1 MKKSMFGREE
11 QRFGIRKY
19 SVGVASVLIASVLF
33 MGGQTVAADDVVS
46 ADAIS
51 TETVADVQKE
61 SENSSAISESN
72 VQADVT
78 TADES
83 TEAVTSDET
92 DEQAV
97 NPAINQDTDGNKSEE
112 AADVTKEEQAEASQ
126 TVESNEETTSSESNE
141 NEVVTVNVSQASK
154 NVQTNQAHVFE
165 ESKIPVTANNLPN
178 QGYYT
183 YTKQTEVKNTP
194 KASAPV
200 AFYAN
205 AGDRIFYDQVL
216 SEDGYQ
222 WISYKSYSGQRR
234 YAAIQKLT
242 PTAVQKLSG
251 KINIQNVS
259 SQGFEVLVTDVS
271 DPNGVVTVKLPVWT
285 DKNDQDDII
294 WYDGVKQSNGDYK
307 VSVKTAEHKG
317 ETGNYNVHLYYL
329 EQNGKLQGIGAE
341 KVTVPEKTTGA
352 QNIPEQGSYTFNEVV
367 EVKNEPKMS
376 APTEFTFE
384 KGFKLGYYDK
394 VLEADNHQ
402 WISYVSYGGVRRYI
416 PIATLKTQAP
426 TGKVDIQNHTNGDF
440 DVIVSDVSDS
450 NGIKAVKVP
459 VWTVKN
465 DQDDIIWYDAVKQ
478 SDGTY
483 KVNVKLSE
491 HKNERGDYNVHLYY
505 QESDGTMRGMLA
517 TKTTVE
523 APKTSVTGKVDIK
536 NHANGDFDVI
546 VSDVSD
552 SNGIK
557 AVKVPVWTVKND
569 QDDIIWYDAVQ
580 QSDGTYKVN
589 VKLSDHKNE
598 CGDYNVHLYYQES
611 DGTMR
616 GMLATKTTV
625 EAPKTSVTGK
635 VDIKNHANGD
645 FDVIVSNV
653 SDSNGIKAVKVPVWT
668 VKNDQDDIIWY
679 DGVKQS
685 DGTYKVNVKL
695 SEHKNERGDYNI
707 HLYYQ
712 ESNGAMRGVLG
723 TKTTVAEAKTS
734 VTGKVDI
741 KNHTNGDFDV
751 IVSNVSDSNGIKAV
765 KVPVWTV
772 KNDQDDII
780 WYDAVKQSDGTYKV
794 NVKLSEHKNERGDYN
809 VHLYYQESDGKMRG
823 VLGTKTTV
831 AEAKLSGQLAITN
844 QSTQGF
850 DVIISEVSNPNG
862 VKTVKVPVWS
872 TQGGQDDI
880 IWYNATKQN
889 DGTYKVAVNVKDHKN
904 NSGEYN
910 VHLYYEQNDGSL
922 KGVSATRT
930 TVEAPKSQPAPD
942 MPQSGTY
949 VFTSPKEVK
958 SQPKVS
964 APTEFTLD
972 KGYQIHYDQAFSADG
987 HQWISYVSYG
997 GLRRYVLIN

>member
-1 MKKSMFGREE
+1 MKKSIFGCEE

-19 SVGVASVLIASVLF
+19 SVGVASVLIASVLV

-51 TETVADVQKE
+51 TELVIDVQEE
-61 SENSSAISESN
+61 SENLSAISESN

-78 TADES
+78 TEDEN

-97 NPAINQDTDGNKSEE
+97 SQVANENQPEE
-112 AADVTKEEQAEASQ
+112 TADVTKEEQVEESNATETSEARE
-126 TVESNEETTSSESNE
+126 VESNQ
-141 NEVVTVNVSQASK
+141 NEVVTINVAQVSK
-154 NVQTNQAHVFE
+154 NVQTNQARVFE
-165 ESKIPVTANNLPN
+165 ESKIPVTANSLPN

-242 PTAVQKLSG
+242 PTVVQKLSG
-251 KINIQNVS
+251 SINIQNVS
-259 SQGFEVLVTDVS
+259 SQGFEVLVTNVS
-271 DPNGVVTVKLPVWT
+271 DPEGVKAVKVPVWT

-294 WYDGVKQSNGDYK
+294 WYDGVKQTNGDYK
-307 VSVKTAEHKG
+307 VIVKTAEHKG

-329 EQNGKLQGIGAE
+329 EQSGKMQGIEGK

-426 TGKVDIQNHTNGDF
+426 IGKVDIQ
-440 DVIVSDVSDS
+440 
-450 NGIKAVKVP
+450 
-459 VWTVKN
+459 
-465 DQDDIIWYDAVKQ
+465 
-478 SDGTY
+478 
-483 KVNVKLSE
+483 
-491 HKNERGDYNVHLYY
+491 
-505 QESDGTMRGMLA
+505 
-517 TKTTVE
+517 
-523 APKTSVTGKVDIK
+523 

-546 VSDVSD
+546 VSD
-552 SNGIK
+552 
-557 AVKVPVWTVKND
+557 
-569 QDDIIWYDAVQ
+569 
-580 QSDGTYKVN
+580 
-589 VKLSDHKNE
+589 
-598 CGDYNVHLYYQES
+598 
-611 DGTMR
+611 
-616 GMLATKTTV
+616 
-625 EAPKTSVTGK
+625 
-635 VDIKNHANGD
+635 
-645 FDVIVSNV
+645 
-653 SDSNGIKAVKVPVWT
+653 
-668 VKNDQDDIIWY
+668 
-679 DGVKQS
+679 
-685 DGTYKVNVKL
+685 
-695 SEHKNERGDYNI
+695 
-707 HLYYQ
+707 
-712 ESNGAMRGVLG
+712 
-723 TKTTVAEAKTS
+723 
-734 VTGKVDI
+734 
-741 KNHTNGDFDV
+741 
-751 IVSNVSDSNGIKAV
+751 VSDSNGIKAV

-831 AEAKLSGQLAITN
+831 AEAKTSVTGKVDIQSHANGDFDVIVSDVSDSNGIKAVKVPVWTVKNDQDDIIWYDAVKQSDGIYKVNVKLSEHKNERGDYNVHLYYQETDGKMRGVLGTKTTVAEAKLSGQLAITN
-844 QSTQGF
+844 QSPQGF

-930 TVEAPKSQPAPD
+930 TVEAPKAQPAPA

-972 KGYQIHYDQAFSADG
+972 KGYQIRYDQAFSADG

>member
-1 MKKSMFGREE
+1 MKKSIFGCEE

-19 SVGVASVLIASVLF
+19 SVGVASVLIASVLV

-51 TETVADVQKE
+51 TELVTDVQEE

-78 TADES
+78 TEDEN

-97 NPAINQDTDGNKSEE
+97 SQVANENQPEE
-112 AADVTKEEQAEASQ
+112 TADVAKEEQVE
-126 TVESNEETTSSESNE
+126 ESNATETSEAREVESNE
-141 NEVVTVNVSQASK
+141 NEVVTINVAQASK
-154 NVQTNQAHVFE
+154 NVQTNQARVFE
-165 ESKIPVTANNLPN
+165 ESKIPVTANSLPN

-205 AGDRIFYDQVL
+205 VGDRIFYDQVL

-242 PTAVQKLSG
+242 PTVVQKLSG
-251 KINIQNVS
+251 SINIQNVS
-259 SQGFEVLVTDVS
+259 SQGFEVLVTNVS
-271 DPNGVVTVKLPVWT
+271 DPEGVKAVKVPVWT

-294 WYDGVKQSNGDYK
+294 WYDGVKQTNGDYK
-307 VSVKTAEHKG
+307 VIVKTAEHKG

-329 EQNGKLQGIGAE
+329 EQSGKMQGIEGK

-426 TGKVDIQNHTNGDF
+426 TGKVDIQNHANGDF

-505 QESDGTMRGMLA
+505 QEPDGKMRGVLG

-569 QDDIIWYDAVQ
+569 QDDIIWYDAV
-580 QSDGTYKVN
+580 
-589 VKLSDHKNE
+589 
-598 CGDYNVHLYYQES
+598 
-611 DGTMR
+611 
-616 GMLATKTTV
+616 
-625 EAPKTSVTGK
+625 
-635 VDIKNHANGD
+635 
-645 FDVIVSNV
+645 
-653 SDSNGIKAVKVPVWT
+653 
-668 VKNDQDDIIWY
+668 
-679 DGVKQS
+679 KQS
-685 DGTYKVNVKL
+685 DGTYKV
-695 SEHKNERGDYNI
+695 S
-707 HLYYQ
+707 
-712 ESNGAMRGVLG
+712 
-723 TKTTVAEAKTS
+723 
-734 VTGKVDI
+734 
-741 KNHTNGDFDV
+741 
-751 IVSNVSDSNGIKAV
+751 
-765 KVPVWTV
+765 
-772 KNDQDDII
+772 
-780 WYDAVKQSDGTYKV
+780 
-794 NVKLSEHKNERGDYN
+794 VKLSEHKNERGDYN
-809 VHLYYQESDGKMRG
+809 VHLYYQETDGKMRG

-844 QSTQGF
+844 QSPQGF

-930 TVEAPKSQPAPD
+930 TVEAPKAQPAPA

-972 KGYQIHYDQAFSADG
+972 KGYQIRYDQAFSADG

>member
-1 MKKSMFGREE
+1 MKKSMFGCEE

-19 SVGVASVLIASVLF
+19 SVGVASVLIASVLV

-51 TETVADVQKE
+51 TELVTDVQEE

-78 TADES
+78 TEDEN

-97 NPAINQDTDGNKSEE
+97 SQVANENQPEETD
-112 AADVTKEEQAEASQ
+112 DVAKEEQVEESNATETSEARE
-126 TVESNEETTSSESNE
+126 VESIE
-141 NEVVTVNVSQASK
+141 NEVVTINVAQASK
-154 NVQTNQAHVFE
+154 NVQTNQARVFE

-465 DQDDIIWYDAVKQ
+465 DQDDIVWYDAVKQSDGTYKVNVKLSEHKNERGDYNVHLYYQESNGAMRGVLGTKTTVAEAKTSVTGKVDIQNHTNGDFDVIVSDVSDSNGIKAVKVPVWTVKNDQDDIIWYDAVKQ

-505 QESDGTMRGMLA
+505 QESNGAMRGVLG

-569 QDDIIWYDAVQ
+569 QDDIIWYDAV
-580 QSDGTYKVN
+580 
-589 VKLSDHKNE
+589 
-598 CGDYNVHLYYQES
+598 
-611 DGTMR
+611 
-616 GMLATKTTV
+616 
-625 EAPKTSVTGK
+625 
-635 VDIKNHANGD
+635 
-645 FDVIVSNV
+645 
-653 SDSNGIKAVKVPVWT
+653 
-668 VKNDQDDIIWY
+668 
-679 DGVKQS
+679 
-685 DGTYKVNVKL
+685 
-695 SEHKNERGDYNI
+695 
-707 HLYYQ
+707 
-712 ESNGAMRGVLG
+712 
-723 TKTTVAEAKTS
+723 
-734 VTGKVDI
+734 
-741 KNHTNGDFDV
+741 
-751 IVSNVSDSNGIKAV
+751 
-765 KVPVWTV
+765 
-772 KNDQDDII
+772 
-780 WYDAVKQSDGTYKV
+780 KQSDGTYKV

-809 VHLYYQESDGKMRG
+809 VHLYYQETDGKMRG

-844 QSTQGF
+844 QSPQGF

>member
-19 SVGVASVLIASVLF
+19 SVGVASVLIASVLV

-51 TETVADVQKE
+51 TELVIDVQEE
-61 SENSSAISESN
+61 SENLSAISESN

-78 TADES
+78 TEDEN

-97 NPAINQDTDGNKSEE
+97 SQVANENQPEE
-112 AADVTKEEQAEASQ
+112 TADVTKEEQVE
-126 TVESNEETTSSESNE
+126 ESNATETTEAREVESNE
-141 NEVVTVNVSQASK
+141 NEVVTINVAQASK
-154 NVQTNQAHVFE
+154 NVQTNQARVFE
-165 ESKIPVTANNLPN
+165 ESKIPVTANSLPN

-242 PTAVQKLSG
+242 PTVVQKLSG
-251 KINIQNVS
+251 SINIQNVS
-259 SQGFEVLVTDVS
+259 SQGFEVLVTNVS
-271 DPNGVVTVKLPVWT
+271 DPKGVKAVKVPVWT

-294 WYDGVKQSNGDYK
+294 WYDGVKQTNGDYK
-307 VSVKTAEHKG
+307 VIVKTAEHKG

-329 EQNGKLQGIGAE
+329 EQSGKMQGIEGK

-505 QESDGTMRGMLA
+505 QES
-517 TKTTVE
+517 
-523 APKTSVTGKVDIK
+523 
-536 NHANGDFDVI
+536 
-546 VSDVSD
+546 
-552 SNGIK
+552 
-557 AVKVPVWTVKND
+557 
-569 QDDIIWYDAVQ
+569 
-580 QSDGTYKVN
+580 
-589 VKLSDHKNE
+589 
-598 CGDYNVHLYYQES
+598 
-611 DGTMR
+611 
-616 GMLATKTTV
+616 
-625 EAPKTSVTGK
+625 
-635 VDIKNHANGD
+635 
-645 FDVIVSNV
+645 
-653 SDSNGIKAVKVPVWT
+653 
-668 VKNDQDDIIWY
+668 
-679 DGVKQS
+679 
-685 DGTYKVNVKL
+685 
-695 SEHKNERGDYNI
+695 
-707 HLYYQ
+707 
-712 ESNGAMRGVLG
+712 NGA
-723 TKTTVAEAKTS
+723 
-734 VTGKVDI
+734 
-741 KNHTNGDFDV
+741 
-751 IVSNVSDSNGIKAV
+751 
-765 KVPVWTV
+765 
-772 KNDQDDII
+772 
-780 WYDAVKQSDGTYKV
+780 
-794 NVKLSEHKNERGDYN
+794 
-809 VHLYYQESDGKMRG
+809 MRG

>member
-465 DQDDIIWYDAVKQ
+465 DQDDIIWYDAVQQ

-483 KVNVKLSE
+483 KVNVKLSD

-505 QESDGTMRGMLA
+505 QESDGTMRG
-517 TKTTVE
+517 
-523 APKTSVTGKVDIK
+523 
-536 NHANGDFDVI
+536 
-546 VSDVSD
+546 
-552 SNGIK
+552 
-557 AVKVPVWTVKND
+557 
-569 QDDIIWYDAVQ
+569 
-580 QSDGTYKVN
+580 
-589 VKLSDHKNE
+589 
-598 CGDYNVHLYYQES
+598 
-611 DGTMR
+611 
-616 GMLATKTTV
+616 
-625 EAPKTSVTGK
+625 
-635 VDIKNHANGD
+635 
-645 FDVIVSNV
+645 
-653 SDSNGIKAVKVPVWT
+653 
-668 VKNDQDDIIWY
+668 
-679 DGVKQS
+679 
-685 DGTYKVNVKL
+685 
-695 SEHKNERGDYNI
+695 
-707 HLYYQ
+707 
-712 ESNGAMRGVLG
+712 VLG
-723 TKTTVAEAKTS
+723 TKTTVT
-734 VTGKVDI
+734 
-741 KNHTNGDFDV
+741 
-751 IVSNVSDSNGIKAV
+751 
-765 KVPVWTV
+765 
-772 KNDQDDII
+772 
-780 WYDAVKQSDGTYKV
+780 
-794 NVKLSEHKNERGDYN
+794 
-809 VHLYYQESDGKMRG
+809 
-823 VLGTKTTV
+823 
-831 AEAKLSGQLAITN
+831 EAKLSGQIAITN

-850 DVIISEVSNPNG
+850 DVIISEVSNPGG
-862 VKTVKVPVWS
+862 VKSVKVPIWS

-880 IWYNATKQN
+880 IWYNATKQT
-889 DGTYKVAVNVKDHKN
+889 DGTYKVTVNVNNHKN
-904 NSGEYN
+904 NFGEYN
-910 VHLYYEQNDGSL
+910 VHLYYEQTDGSL
-922 KGVSATRT
+922 KGVSATCT
-930 TVEAPKSQPAPD
+930 TVEAPKAQSAPD

-972 KGYQIHYDQAFSADG
+972 KGYQIRYDQAFSADG

>member
-1 MKKSMFGREE
+1 MFTS
-11 QRFGIRKY
+11 ITLNK
-19 SVGVASVLIASVLF
+19 VGK
-33 MGGQTVAADDVVS
+33 M
-46 ADAIS
+46 
-51 TETVADVQKE
+51 
-61 SENSSAISESN
+61 
-72 VQADVT
+72 
-78 TADES
+78 
-83 TEAVTSDET
+83 
-92 DEQAV
+92 
-97 NPAINQDTDGNKSEE
+97 
-112 AADVTKEEQAEASQ
+112 
-126 TVESNEETTSSESNE
+126 
-141 NEVVTVNVSQASK
+141 
-154 NVQTNQAHVFE
+154 
-165 ESKIPVTANNLPN
+165 
-178 QGYYT
+178 
-183 YTKQTEVKNTP
+183 
-194 KASAPV
+194 
-200 AFYAN
+200 
-205 AGDRIFYDQVL
+205 
-216 SEDGYQ
+216 
-222 WISYKSYSGQRR
+222 
-234 YAAIQKLT
+234 
-242 PTAVQKLSG
+242 
-251 KINIQNVS
+251 
-259 SQGFEVLVTDVS
+259 
-271 DPNGVVTVKLPVWT
+271 
-285 DKNDQDDII
+285 
-294 WYDGVKQSNGDYK
+294 
-307 VSVKTAEHKG
+307 
-317 ETGNYNVHLYYL
+317 
-329 EQNGKLQGIGAE
+329 QGIEGK

-367 EVKNEPKMS
+367 KVKNEPKMS

-426 TGKVDIQNHTNGDF
+426 TGKVDIQSHANGDF

-465 DQDDIIWYDAVKQ
+465 DQDDIVWYDAVKQ

-505 QESDGTMRGMLA
+505 QESDGKMRGVLGI
-517 TKTTVE
+517 KTTVAE
-523 APKTSVTGKVDIK
+523 AKASVTGKVDIQS
-536 NHANGDFDVI
+536 HANGDFDVI
-546 VSDVSD
+546 VSD
-552 SNGIK
+552 
-557 AVKVPVWTVKND
+557 
-569 QDDIIWYDAVQ
+569 
-580 QSDGTYKVN
+580 
-589 VKLSDHKNE
+589 
-598 CGDYNVHLYYQES
+598 
-611 DGTMR
+611 
-616 GMLATKTTV
+616 
-625 EAPKTSVTGK
+625 
-635 VDIKNHANGD
+635 
-645 FDVIVSNV
+645 
-653 SDSNGIKAVKVPVWT
+653 
-668 VKNDQDDIIWY
+668 
-679 DGVKQS
+679 
-685 DGTYKVNVKL
+685 
-695 SEHKNERGDYNI
+695 
-707 HLYYQ
+707 
-712 ESNGAMRGVLG
+712 
-723 TKTTVAEAKTS
+723 
-734 VTGKVDI
+734 
-741 KNHTNGDFDV
+741 
-751 IVSNVSDSNGIKAV
+751 VSDSNGIKAV

-831 AEAKLSGQLAITN
+831 VEAKLSCQLAITN

-862 VKTVKVPVWS
+862 VKTVKVPIWS

-922 KGVSATRT
+922 KSVSATRT
-930 TVEAPKSQPAPD
+930 TVEAPKAQPAPD
-942 MPQSGTY
+942 MLQSGTY

>member
-19 SVGVASVLIASVLF
+19 SVGVASVLIASVLV
-33 MGGQTVAADDVVS
+33 MGGKTVAADDVVS

-51 TETVADVQKE
+51 TELVTDVQEE
-61 SENSSAISESN
+61 SENLSAISESN

-78 TADES
+78 TEDEN

-97 NPAINQDTDGNKSEE
+97 SQVANENQPEE
-112 AADVTKEEQAEASQ
+112 TADVAKEEQVE
-126 TVESNEETTSSESNE
+126 ESNATETSEAREVESNE
-141 NEVVTVNVSQASK
+141 NEVVTINVAQASK
-154 NVQTNQAHVFE
+154 NVQTNQARVFE
-165 ESKIPVTANNLPN
+165 ESKIPVTANSLPN

-205 AGDRIFYDQVL
+205 VGDRIFYDQVL

-242 PTAVQKLSG
+242 PTVVQKLSG
-251 KINIQNVS
+251 SINIQNVS
-259 SQGFEVLVTDVS
+259 SQGFEVLVTNVS
-271 DPNGVVTVKLPVWT
+271 DPEGVKAVKVPVWT

-294 WYDGVKQSNGDYK
+294 WYDGVKQTNGDYK
-307 VSVKTAEHKG
+307 VIVKTAEHKG

-329 EQNGKLQGIGAE
+329 EQSGKMQGIEGK

-416 PIATLKTQAP
+416 PIAMLKTQAP
-426 TGKVDIQNHTNGDF
+426 TGKVDIQNHANGDF

-505 QESDGTMRGMLA
+505 QESDGKMRGVLA
-517 TKTTVE
+517 TKTTVAE
-523 APKTSVTGKVDIK
+523 AKTSVTGKVDIQS
-536 NHANGDFDVI
+536 HANGDFDVI

-569 QDDIIWYDAVQ
+569 QDDIIWYDAV
-580 QSDGTYKVN
+580 
-589 VKLSDHKNE
+589 
-598 CGDYNVHLYYQES
+598 
-611 DGTMR
+611 
-616 GMLATKTTV
+616 
-625 EAPKTSVTGK
+625 
-635 VDIKNHANGD
+635 
-645 FDVIVSNV
+645 
-653 SDSNGIKAVKVPVWT
+653 
-668 VKNDQDDIIWY
+668 
-679 DGVKQS
+679 KQS
-685 DGTYKVNVKL
+685 DGTYKV
-695 SEHKNERGDYNI
+695 S
-707 HLYYQ
+707 
-712 ESNGAMRGVLG
+712 
-723 TKTTVAEAKTS
+723 
-734 VTGKVDI
+734 
-741 KNHTNGDFDV
+741 
-751 IVSNVSDSNGIKAV
+751 
-765 KVPVWTV
+765 
-772 KNDQDDII
+772 
-780 WYDAVKQSDGTYKV
+780 
-794 NVKLSEHKNERGDYN
+794 VKLSEHKNERGDYN
-809 VHLYYQESDGKMRG
+809 VHLYYQESNGAMRG
-823 VLGTKTTV
+823 VLATKTTV

>member
-1 MKKSMFGREE
+1 MKKSIFGCEE

-19 SVGVASVLIASVLF
+19 SVGVASVLIASVLV

-51 TETVADVQKE
+51 TELVTDVQEE

-78 TADES
+78 TEDEN

-97 NPAINQDTDGNKSEE
+97 SQVANENQPEE
-112 AADVTKEEQAEASQ
+112 TADVAKEEQVE
-126 TVESNEETTSSESNE
+126 ESNATETSEAREVESNE
-141 NEVVTVNVSQASK
+141 NEVVTINVAQASK
-154 NVQTNQAHVFE
+154 NVQTNQARVFE
-165 ESKIPVTANNLPN
+165 ESKIPVTANSLPN

-205 AGDRIFYDQVL
+205 VGDRIFYDQVL

-242 PTAVQKLSG
+242 PTVVQKLSG
-251 KINIQNVS
+251 SINIQNVS
-259 SQGFEVLVTDVS
+259 SQGFEVLVTNVS
-271 DPNGVVTVKLPVWT
+271 DPKGVKAVKVPVWT

-294 WYDGVKQSNGDYK
+294 WYDGVKQTNGDYK
-307 VSVKTAEHKG
+307 VIVKTAEHKG

-329 EQNGKLQGIGAE
+329 EQSGKMQGIEGK

-505 QESDGTMRGMLA
+505 QEPDGKMRGVLG
-517 TKTTVE
+517 TKTTVAE
-523 APKTSVTGKVDIK
+523 AKTSVTGKVDIQS
-536 NHANGDFDVI
+536 HANGDFDVI

-569 QDDIIWYDAVQ
+569 QDDIIWYDAV
-580 QSDGTYKVN
+580 
-589 VKLSDHKNE
+589 
-598 CGDYNVHLYYQES
+598 
-611 DGTMR
+611 
-616 GMLATKTTV
+616 
-625 EAPKTSVTGK
+625 
-635 VDIKNHANGD
+635 
-645 FDVIVSNV
+645 
-653 SDSNGIKAVKVPVWT
+653 
-668 VKNDQDDIIWY
+668 
-679 DGVKQS
+679 KQS
-685 DGTYKVNVKL
+685 DG
-695 SEHKNERGDYNI
+695 I
-707 HLYYQ
+707 
-712 ESNGAMRGVLG
+712 
-723 TKTTVAEAKTS
+723 
-734 VTGKVDI
+734 
-741 KNHTNGDFDV
+741 
-751 IVSNVSDSNGIKAV
+751 
-765 KVPVWTV
+765 
-772 KNDQDDII
+772 
-780 WYDAVKQSDGTYKV
+780 YKV

-809 VHLYYQESDGKMRG
+809 VHLYYQETDGKMRG

-844 QSTQGF
+844 QSPQGF
-850 DVIISEVSNPNG
+850 DVIISEVSNTYG

-930 TVEAPKSQPAPD
+930 TVEAPKAQPAPA

-972 KGYQIHYDQAFSADG
+972 KGYQIRYDQAFSADG

>member
-1 MKKSMFGREE
+1 MKKSMFGCEE

-19 SVGVASVLIASVLF
+19 SVGVASVLIASVLV

-51 TETVADVQKE
+51 TELVTDVQEE

-78 TADES
+78 TEDEN

-97 NPAINQDTDGNKSEE
+97 SQVANENQPEETD
-112 AADVTKEEQAEASQ
+112 DVAKEEQVE
-126 TVESNEETTSSESNE
+126 ESNATETSEAREVESNE
-141 NEVVTVNVSQASK
+141 NEVVTINVAQASK
-154 NVQTNQAHVFE
+154 NVQTNQARVFE

-505 QESDGTMRGMLA
+505 QESDGTMRGVLGTKTTVAEAKASVTGKVDIQNHTNGDFDVIVSDVSDSNGIKAVKVPVWTVKNDQDDIVWYDAVKQSDGTYKVNVKLSEHKNERGDYNVHLYYQESNGAMRGVLGTKTTVA
-517 TKTTVE
+517 EAKTSVTGKVDIQNHTNGDFDVIVSDVSDSNGIKAVKVPVWTVKNDQDDIIWYDAVKQSDGTYKVNVKLSEHKNERGDYNVHLYYQESNGAMRGVLGTKTTVE

-569 QDDIIWYDAVQ
+569 QDDIIWYDAV
-580 QSDGTYKVN
+580 
-589 VKLSDHKNE
+589 
-598 CGDYNVHLYYQES
+598 
-611 DGTMR
+611 
-616 GMLATKTTV
+616 
-625 EAPKTSVTGK
+625 
-635 VDIKNHANGD
+635 
-645 FDVIVSNV
+645 
-653 SDSNGIKAVKVPVWT
+653 
-668 VKNDQDDIIWY
+668 
-679 DGVKQS
+679 
-685 DGTYKVNVKL
+685 
-695 SEHKNERGDYNI
+695 
-707 HLYYQ
+707 
-712 ESNGAMRGVLG
+712 
-723 TKTTVAEAKTS
+723 
-734 VTGKVDI
+734 
-741 KNHTNGDFDV
+741 
-751 IVSNVSDSNGIKAV
+751 
-765 KVPVWTV
+765 
-772 KNDQDDII
+772 
-780 WYDAVKQSDGTYKV
+780 KQSDGTYKV

-809 VHLYYQESDGKMRG
+809 VHLYYQETDGKMRG

-844 QSTQGF
+844 QSPQGF

>member
-1 MKKSMFGREE
+1 MFGREE

-51 TETVADVQKE
+51 IETVADVQKE
-61 SENSSAISESN
+61 SEKSSAISESN

-112 AADVTKEEQAEASQ
+112 VADVTKEEQAEASQ

-154 NVQTNQAHVFE
+154 NVQTNQARVFE

-517 TKTTVE
+517 TKTTV
-523 APKTSVTGKVDIK
+523 
-536 NHANGDFDVI
+536 
-546 VSDVSD
+546 
-552 SNGIK
+552 
-557 AVKVPVWTVKND
+557 
-569 QDDIIWYDAVQ
+569 
-580 QSDGTYKVN
+580 
-589 VKLSDHKNE
+589 
-598 CGDYNVHLYYQES
+598 
-611 DGTMR
+611 
-616 GMLATKTTV
+616 
-625 EAPKTSVTGK
+625 
-635 VDIKNHANGD
+635 
-645 FDVIVSNV
+645 
-653 SDSNGIKAVKVPVWT
+653 
-668 VKNDQDDIIWY
+668 
-679 DGVKQS
+679 
-685 DGTYKVNVKL
+685 
-695 SEHKNERGDYNI
+695 
-707 HLYYQ
+707 
-712 ESNGAMRGVLG
+712 
-723 TKTTVAEAKTS
+723 
-734 VTGKVDI
+734 
-741 KNHTNGDFDV
+741 
-751 IVSNVSDSNGIKAV
+751 
-765 KVPVWTV
+765 
-772 KNDQDDII
+772 
-780 WYDAVKQSDGTYKV
+780 
-794 NVKLSEHKNERGDYN
+794 
-809 VHLYYQESDGKMRG
+809 
-823 VLGTKTTV
+823 

-922 KGVSATRT
+922 KGISAIRT
-930 TVEAPKSQPAPD
+930 TVEAPKAQSAPD

-972 KGYQIHYDQAFSADG
+972 KGYQIRYDQAFSADG

>member
-112 AADVTKEEQAEASQ
+112 VADVTKEEQAEASQ

-154 NVQTNQAHVFE
+154 NVQTNQARVFE

-465 DQDDIIWYDAVKQ
+465 DQDDIIWYDAVQQ

-483 KVNVKLSE
+483 KVNVKLSD

-505 QESDGTMRGMLA
+505 QESDGT
-517 TKTTVE
+517 
-523 APKTSVTGKVDIK
+523 
-536 NHANGDFDVI
+536 
-546 VSDVSD
+546 
-552 SNGIK
+552 
-557 AVKVPVWTVKND
+557 
-569 QDDIIWYDAVQ
+569 
-580 QSDGTYKVN
+580 
-589 VKLSDHKNE
+589 
-598 CGDYNVHLYYQES
+598 
-611 DGTMR
+611 
-616 GMLATKTTV
+616 
-625 EAPKTSVTGK
+625 
-635 VDIKNHANGD
+635 
-645 FDVIVSNV
+645 
-653 SDSNGIKAVKVPVWT
+653 
-668 VKNDQDDIIWY
+668 
-679 DGVKQS
+679 
-685 DGTYKVNVKL
+685 
-695 SEHKNERGDYNI
+695 
-707 HLYYQ
+707 
-712 ESNGAMRGVLG
+712 
-723 TKTTVAEAKTS
+723 
-734 VTGKVDI
+734 
-741 KNHTNGDFDV
+741 
-751 IVSNVSDSNGIKAV
+751 
-765 KVPVWTV
+765 
-772 KNDQDDII
+772 
-780 WYDAVKQSDGTYKV
+780 
-794 NVKLSEHKNERGDYN
+794 
-809 VHLYYQESDGKMRG
+809 MRG

-922 KGVSATRT
+922 KGISATRT
-930 TVEAPKSQPAPD
+930 TVEAPKAQSAPG
-942 MPQSGTY
+942 MPQSGIY

-972 KGYQIHYDQAFSADG
+972 KGYQIRYDQAFSADG

>member
-465 DQDDIIWYDAVKQ
+465 DQDDIIWYDAVQQ

-483 KVNVKLSE
+483 KVNVKLSD

-505 QESDGTMRGMLA
+505 QESDGT
-517 TKTTVE
+517 
-523 APKTSVTGKVDIK
+523 
-536 NHANGDFDVI
+536 
-546 VSDVSD
+546 
-552 SNGIK
+552 
-557 AVKVPVWTVKND
+557 
-569 QDDIIWYDAVQ
+569 
-580 QSDGTYKVN
+580 
-589 VKLSDHKNE
+589 
-598 CGDYNVHLYYQES
+598 
-611 DGTMR
+611 
-616 GMLATKTTV
+616 
-625 EAPKTSVTGK
+625 
-635 VDIKNHANGD
+635 
-645 FDVIVSNV
+645 
-653 SDSNGIKAVKVPVWT
+653 
-668 VKNDQDDIIWY
+668 
-679 DGVKQS
+679 
-685 DGTYKVNVKL
+685 
-695 SEHKNERGDYNI
+695 
-707 HLYYQ
+707 
-712 ESNGAMRGVLG
+712 
-723 TKTTVAEAKTS
+723 
-734 VTGKVDI
+734 
-741 KNHTNGDFDV
+741 
-751 IVSNVSDSNGIKAV
+751 
-765 KVPVWTV
+765 
-772 KNDQDDII
+772 
-780 WYDAVKQSDGTYKV
+780 
-794 NVKLSEHKNERGDYN
+794 
-809 VHLYYQESDGKMRG
+809 MRG

-922 KGVSATRT
+922 KGISATCT
-930 TVEAPKSQPAPD
+930 TVEAPKAQSAPD

-949 VFTSPKEVK
+949 VFTSLKEVK

-972 KGYQIHYDQAFSADG
+972 KGYQIRYDQAFSADG

>member
-19 SVGVASVLIASVLF
+19 SVGVASVLIASVLV

-51 TETVADVQKE
+51 TELVTDVQEE
-61 SENSSAISESN
+61 SENLSAISESN

-78 TADES
+78 TEDEN

-97 NPAINQDTDGNKSEE
+97 SQVANENQPEE
-112 AADVTKEEQAEASQ
+112 TADIAKEEQVE
-126 TVESNEETTSSESNE
+126 ESNATETSEAREVESNE
-141 NEVVTVNVSQASK
+141 NEVVTINVAQASK
-154 NVQTNQAHVFE
+154 NVQTNQARVFE
-165 ESKIPVTANNLPN
+165 ESKIPVTANSLPN

-242 PTAVQKLSG
+242 PTVVQKLSG
-251 KINIQNVS
+251 SINIQNVS
-259 SQGFEVLVTDVS
+259 SQGFEVLVTNVS
-271 DPNGVVTVKLPVWT
+271 DPEGVKAVKVPVWT

-294 WYDGVKQSNGDYK
+294 WYDGVKQTNGDYK
-307 VSVKTAEHKG
+307 VIVKTAEHKG

-329 EQNGKLQGIGAE
+329 EQSGKMQGIEGK

-367 EVKNEPKMS
+367 EVKNELKMS

-426 TGKVDIQNHTNGDF
+426 TGKVDIQNHANGDF

-478 SDGTY
+478 
-483 KVNVKLSE
+483 N
-491 HKNERGDYNVHLYY
+491 
-505 QESDGTMRGMLA
+505 
-517 TKTTVE
+517 
-523 APKTSVTGKVDIK
+523 
-536 NHANGDFDVI
+536 
-546 VSDVSD
+546 
-552 SNGIK
+552 
-557 AVKVPVWTVKND
+557 
-569 QDDIIWYDAVQ
+569 
-580 QSDGTYKVN
+580 
-589 VKLSDHKNE
+589 
-598 CGDYNVHLYYQES
+598 
-611 DGTMR
+611 
-616 GMLATKTTV
+616 
-625 EAPKTSVTGK
+625 
-635 VDIKNHANGD
+635 
-645 FDVIVSNV
+645 
-653 SDSNGIKAVKVPVWT
+653 
-668 VKNDQDDIIWY
+668 
-679 DGVKQS
+679 
-685 DGTYKVNVKL
+685 
-695 SEHKNERGDYNI
+695 
-707 HLYYQ
+707 
-712 ESNGAMRGVLG
+712 
-723 TKTTVAEAKTS
+723 
-734 VTGKVDI
+734 
-741 KNHTNGDFDV
+741 
-751 IVSNVSDSNGIKAV
+751 
-765 KVPVWTV
+765 
-772 KNDQDDII
+772 
-780 WYDAVKQSDGTYKV
+780 DGTYKV

-850 DVIISEVSNPNG
+850 DVIISEVSNPSE

-872 TQGGQDDI
+872 TKGGQDDI
-880 IWYNATKQN
+880 IWYNAIKQN

-930 TVEAPKSQPAPD
+930 TVEAPKVQPAPD

-949 VFTSPKEVK
+949 VFASPKEVK

-972 KGYQIHYDQAFSADG
+972 KGYQIRYDQAFSADG

>member
-19 SVGVASVLIASVLF
+19 SVGVASVLIASVLV

-51 TETVADVQKE
+51 TELVTDVQEE

-78 TADES
+78 TEDEN

-97 NPAINQDTDGNKSEE
+97 SQVANENQPEE
-112 AADVTKEEQAEASQ
+112 TADVAKEEQVE
-126 TVESNEETTSSESNE
+126 ESNATETSEAREVESNE
-141 NEVVTVNVSQASK
+141 NEVVTINVAQASK
-154 NVQTNQAHVFE
+154 NVQTNQARVFE
-165 ESKIPVTANNLPN
+165 ESKIPVTANSLPN

-205 AGDRIFYDQVL
+205 VGDRIFYDQVL

-242 PTAVQKLSG
+242 PTVVQKLSG
-251 KINIQNVS
+251 YINIQNVS
-259 SQGFEVLVTDVS
+259 SQGFEVLVTNVS
-271 DPNGVVTVKLPVWT
+271 DPEGVKAVKVPVWT

-294 WYDGVKQSNGDYK
+294 WYDGVKQTNGDYK
-307 VSVKTAEHKG
+307 VIVKTAEHKG

-329 EQNGKLQGIGAE
+329 EQSGKMQGIEGK

-505 QESDGTMRGMLA
+505 QEPDGKMRGVLG
-517 TKTTVE
+517 TKTTVAE
-523 APKTSVTGKVDIK
+523 AKTSVTGKVDIQS
-536 NHANGDFDVI
+536 HANGDFDVI

-569 QDDIIWYDAVQ
+569 QDDIIWYDAV
-580 QSDGTYKVN
+580 
-589 VKLSDHKNE
+589 
-598 CGDYNVHLYYQES
+598 
-611 DGTMR
+611 
-616 GMLATKTTV
+616 
-625 EAPKTSVTGK
+625 
-635 VDIKNHANGD
+635 
-645 FDVIVSNV
+645 
-653 SDSNGIKAVKVPVWT
+653 
-668 VKNDQDDIIWY
+668 
-679 DGVKQS
+679 KQS
-685 DGTYKVNVKL
+685 DGTYKV
-695 SEHKNERGDYNI
+695 S
-707 HLYYQ
+707 
-712 ESNGAMRGVLG
+712 
-723 TKTTVAEAKTS
+723 
-734 VTGKVDI
+734 
-741 KNHTNGDFDV
+741 
-751 IVSNVSDSNGIKAV
+751 
-765 KVPVWTV
+765 
-772 KNDQDDII
+772 
-780 WYDAVKQSDGTYKV
+780 
-794 NVKLSEHKNERGDYN
+794 VKLSEHKNERGDYN

-844 QSTQGF
+844 QSPQGF

-930 TVEAPKSQPAPD
+930 TVEAPKAQPAPD

>member
-19 SVGVASVLIASVLF
+19 SVGVASVLIASVLV

-51 TETVADVQKE
+51 TELVTDVQEE
-61 SENSSAISESN
+61 SENLSAISESN

-78 TADES
+78 TEDEN

-97 NPAINQDTDGNKSEE
+97 SQVANENQPEE
-112 AADVTKEEQAEASQ
+112 TADVAKEEQVE
-126 TVESNEETTSSESNE
+126 ESNATETSEAREVESNE
-141 NEVVTVNVSQASK
+141 NEVVTINVAQASK
-154 NVQTNQAHVFE
+154 NVQTNQARVFE
-165 ESKIPVTANNLPN
+165 ESKIPVTANSLPN

-205 AGDRIFYDQVL
+205 VGDRIFYDQVL

-242 PTAVQKLSG
+242 PTVVQKLSG
-251 KINIQNVS
+251 SINIQNVS
-259 SQGFEVLVTDVS
+259 SQGFEVLVTNVS
-271 DPNGVVTVKLPVWT
+271 DPEGVKAVKVPVWT

-294 WYDGVKQSNGDYK
+294 WYDGVKQTNGDYK
-307 VSVKTAEHKG
+307 VIVKTAEHKG

-329 EQNGKLQGIGAE
+329 EQSGKMQGIE
-341 KVTVPEKTTGA
+341 SKKVTVPEKTTGA

-416 PIATLKTQAP
+416 PIAMLKTQAP
-426 TGKVDIQNHTNGDF
+426 TGKVDIQNHANGDF

-505 QESDGTMRGMLA
+505 QESDGKMRGVLA
-517 TKTTVE
+517 TKTTVAE
-523 APKTSVTGKVDIK
+523 AKTSVTGKVDIQS
-536 NHANGDFDVI
+536 HANGDFDVI

-569 QDDIIWYDAVQ
+569 QDDIIWYDAV
-580 QSDGTYKVN
+580 
-589 VKLSDHKNE
+589 
-598 CGDYNVHLYYQES
+598 
-611 DGTMR
+611 
-616 GMLATKTTV
+616 
-625 EAPKTSVTGK
+625 
-635 VDIKNHANGD
+635 
-645 FDVIVSNV
+645 
-653 SDSNGIKAVKVPVWT
+653 
-668 VKNDQDDIIWY
+668 
-679 DGVKQS
+679 KQS
-685 DGTYKVNVKL
+685 DGTYKV
-695 SEHKNERGDYNI
+695 S
-707 HLYYQ
+707 
-712 ESNGAMRGVLG
+712 
-723 TKTTVAEAKTS
+723 
-734 VTGKVDI
+734 
-741 KNHTNGDFDV
+741 
-751 IVSNVSDSNGIKAV
+751 
-765 KVPVWTV
+765 
-772 KNDQDDII
+772 
-780 WYDAVKQSDGTYKV
+780 
-794 NVKLSEHKNERGDYN
+794 VKLSEHKNERGDYN
-809 VHLYYQESDGKMRG
+809 VHLYYQESNGAMRG
-823 VLGTKTTV
+823 VLATKTTV

>member
-1 MKKSMFGREE
+1 MKKSIFGCEE

-19 SVGVASVLIASVLF
+19 SVGVASVLIASVLV

-51 TETVADVQKE
+51 TELVTDVQEE

-78 TADES
+78 TEDEN

-97 NPAINQDTDGNKSEE
+97 SQVANENQPEE
-112 AADVTKEEQAEASQ
+112 TADVAKEEQVE
-126 TVESNEETTSSESNE
+126 ESNATETSEAREVESNE
-141 NEVVTVNVSQASK
+141 NEVVTINVAQASK
-154 NVQTNQAHVFE
+154 NVQTNQARVFE
-165 ESKIPVTANNLPN
+165 ESKIPVTANSLPN

-205 AGDRIFYDQVL
+205 VGDRIFYDQVL

-242 PTAVQKLSG
+242 PTVVQKLSG
-251 KINIQNVS
+251 SINIQNVS
-259 SQGFEVLVTDVS
+259 SQGFEVLVTNVS
-271 DPNGVVTVKLPVWT
+271 DPKGVKAVKVPVWT

-294 WYDGVKQSNGDYK
+294 WYDGVKQTNGDYK
-307 VSVKTAEHKG
+307 VIVKTAEHKG

-329 EQNGKLQGIGAE
+329 EQSGKMQGIEGK

-505 QESDGTMRGMLA
+505 QEPDGKMRGVLG
-517 TKTTVE
+517 TKTTVAE
-523 APKTSVTGKVDIK
+523 AKTSVTGKVDIQS
-536 NHANGDFDVI
+536 HANGDFDVI

-569 QDDIIWYDAVQ
+569 QDDIIWYDAV
-580 QSDGTYKVN
+580 
-589 VKLSDHKNE
+589 
-598 CGDYNVHLYYQES
+598 
-611 DGTMR
+611 
-616 GMLATKTTV
+616 
-625 EAPKTSVTGK
+625 
-635 VDIKNHANGD
+635 
-645 FDVIVSNV
+645 
-653 SDSNGIKAVKVPVWT
+653 
-668 VKNDQDDIIWY
+668 
-679 DGVKQS
+679 KQS
-685 DGTYKVNVKL
+685 DG
-695 SEHKNERGDYNI
+695 I
-707 HLYYQ
+707 
-712 ESNGAMRGVLG
+712 
-723 TKTTVAEAKTS
+723 
-734 VTGKVDI
+734 
-741 KNHTNGDFDV
+741 
-751 IVSNVSDSNGIKAV
+751 
-765 KVPVWTV
+765 
-772 KNDQDDII
+772 
-780 WYDAVKQSDGTYKV
+780 YKV

-809 VHLYYQESDGKMRG
+809 VHLYYQETDGKMRG

-844 QSTQGF
+844 QSPQGF

-930 TVEAPKSQPAPD
+930 TVEAPKAQPAPA

-972 KGYQIHYDQAFSADG
+972 KGYQIRYDQAFSADG

>member
-61 SENSSAISESN
+61 SEKSSAISESN

-112 AADVTKEEQAEASQ
+112 VADVTKEEQAEASQ

-154 NVQTNQAHVFE
+154 NVQTNQARVFE

-505 QESDGTMRGMLA
+505 QESDGTMRGVLG

-523 APKTSVTGKVDIK
+523 TPKTSVTGKVDI
-536 NHANGDFDVI
+536 
-546 VSDVSD
+546 
-552 SNGIK
+552 
-557 AVKVPVWTVKND
+557 
-569 QDDIIWYDAVQ
+569 Q
-580 QSDGTYKVN
+580 
-589 VKLSDHKNE
+589 
-598 CGDYNVHLYYQES
+598 
-611 DGTMR
+611 
-616 GMLATKTTV
+616 
-625 EAPKTSVTGK
+625 
-635 VDIKNHANGD
+635 
-645 FDVIVSNV
+645 
-653 SDSNGIKAVKVPVWT
+653 
-668 VKNDQDDIIWY
+668 
-679 DGVKQS
+679 
-685 DGTYKVNVKL
+685 
-695 SEHKNERGDYNI
+695 
-707 HLYYQ
+707 
-712 ESNGAMRGVLG
+712 
-723 TKTTVAEAKTS
+723 
-734 VTGKVDI
+734 
-741 KNHTNGDFDV
+741 NHTNGDFDV
-751 IVSNVSDSNGIKAV
+751 IVSDVSDSNGIKAV

-794 NVKLSEHKNERGDYN
+794 NVKLSDHKNERGDYN
-809 VHLYYQESDGKMRG
+809 VHLYYQESDGTMRG

-922 KGVSATRT
+922 KGISATCT
-930 TVEAPKSQPAPD
+930 TVEATKAQSAPD

-949 VFTSPKEVK
+949 VFTSLKEVK

-972 KGYQIHYDQAFSADG
+972 KGYQIRYDQAFSADG

>member
-329 EQNGKLQGIGAE
+329 EQNEKLQGIGAE

-384 KGFKLGYYDK
+384 RGFKLGYYDK

-426 TGKVDIQNHTNGDF
+426 TGKVDIKNHT
-440 DVIVSDVSDS
+440 
-450 NGIKAVKVP
+450 
-459 VWTVKN
+459 
-465 DQDDIIWYDAVKQ
+465 
-478 SDGTY
+478 
-483 KVNVKLSE
+483 
-491 HKNERGDYNVHLYY
+491 
-505 QESDGTMRGMLA
+505 
-517 TKTTVE
+517 
-523 APKTSVTGKVDIK
+523 
-536 NHANGDFDVI
+536 NGDFDVI

-589 VKLSDHKNE
+589 VKLSEHKNE

-611 DGTMR
+611 DGT
-616 GMLATKTTV
+616 
-625 EAPKTSVTGK
+625 
-635 VDIKNHANGD
+635 
-645 FDVIVSNV
+645 
-653 SDSNGIKAVKVPVWT
+653 
-668 VKNDQDDIIWY
+668 
-679 DGVKQS
+679 
-685 DGTYKVNVKL
+685 
-695 SEHKNERGDYNI
+695 
-707 HLYYQ
+707 
-712 ESNGAMRGVLG
+712 
-723 TKTTVAEAKTS
+723 
-734 VTGKVDI
+734 
-741 KNHTNGDFDV
+741 
-751 IVSNVSDSNGIKAV
+751 
-765 KVPVWTV
+765 
-772 KNDQDDII
+772 
-780 WYDAVKQSDGTYKV
+780 
-794 NVKLSEHKNERGDYN
+794 
-809 VHLYYQESDGKMRG
+809 MRG

-922 KGVSATRT
+922 KGVSATCT
-930 TVEAPKSQPAPD
+930 TVEAPKAQSAPD

-972 KGYQIHYDQAFSADG
+972 KGYQIRYDQAFSADG

>member
-19 SVGVASVLIASVLF
+19 SVGVASVLIASVLV

-51 TETVADVQKE
+51 TELVTDVQEE
-61 SENSSAISESN
+61 SENLSAISESN

-78 TADES
+78 TEDEN

-97 NPAINQDTDGNKSEE
+97 SQVANENQPEE
-112 AADVTKEEQAEASQ
+112 TADVAKEEQVE
-126 TVESNEETTSSESNE
+126 ESNATETSEAREVESNE
-141 NEVVTVNVSQASK
+141 NEVVTINVAQASK
-154 NVQTNQAHVFE
+154 NVQTNQARVFE
-165 ESKIPVTANNLPN
+165 ESKIPVTANSLPN

-205 AGDRIFYDQVL
+205 VGDRIFYDQVL

-242 PTAVQKLSG
+242 PTVVQKLSG
-251 KINIQNVS
+251 SINIQNVS
-259 SQGFEVLVTDVS
+259 SQGFEVLVTNVS
-271 DPNGVVTVKLPVWT
+271 DPEGVKAVKVPVWT

-294 WYDGVKQSNGDYK
+294 WYDGVKQTNGDYK
-307 VSVKTAEHKG
+307 VIVKTAEHKG

-329 EQNGKLQGIGAE
+329 EQSGKMQGIEGK

-416 PIATLKTQAP
+416 PIAMLKTQAP
-426 TGKVDIQNHTNGDF
+426 TGKVDIQNHANGDF

-505 QESDGTMRGMLA
+505 QESDG
-517 TKTTVE
+517 K
-523 APKTSVTGKVDIK
+523 
-536 NHANGDFDVI
+536 
-546 VSDVSD
+546 
-552 SNGIK
+552 
-557 AVKVPVWTVKND
+557 
-569 QDDIIWYDAVQ
+569 
-580 QSDGTYKVN
+580 
-589 VKLSDHKNE
+589 
-598 CGDYNVHLYYQES
+598 
-611 DGTMR
+611 
-616 GMLATKTTV
+616 
-625 EAPKTSVTGK
+625 
-635 VDIKNHANGD
+635 
-645 FDVIVSNV
+645 
-653 SDSNGIKAVKVPVWT
+653 
-668 VKNDQDDIIWY
+668 
-679 DGVKQS
+679 
-685 DGTYKVNVKL
+685 
-695 SEHKNERGDYNI
+695 
-707 HLYYQ
+707 
-712 ESNGAMRGVLG
+712 MRGVLA

-741 KNHTNGDFDV
+741 QNHANGDFDV
-751 IVSNVSDSNGIKAV
+751 IVSDVSDSNGIKAV

-809 VHLYYQESDGKMRG
+809 VHLYYQETDGKMRG

-844 QSTQGF
+844 QSPQGF

-922 KGVSATRT
+922 KGVSATCT
-930 TVEAPKSQPAPD
+930 TVEAPKAQPAPA

-972 KGYQIHYDQAFSADG
+972 KGYQIRYDQAFSADG

>member
-1 MKKSMFGREE
+1 MKKSIFGCEE

-19 SVGVASVLIASVLF
+19 SVGVASVLIASVLV

-51 TETVADVQKE
+51 TELVTDVQEE

-78 TADES
+78 TEDEN

-97 NPAINQDTDGNKSEE
+97 SQVANENQPEE
-112 AADVTKEEQAEASQ
+112 TADVAKEEQVE
-126 TVESNEETTSSESNE
+126 ESNATETSEAREVESNE
-141 NEVVTVNVSQASK
+141 NEVVTINVAQASK
-154 NVQTNQAHVFE
+154 NVQTNQARVFE
-165 ESKIPVTANNLPN
+165 ESKIPVTANSLPN

-205 AGDRIFYDQVL
+205 VGDRIFYDQVL

-242 PTAVQKLSG
+242 PTVVQKLSG
-251 KINIQNVS
+251 SINIQNVS
-259 SQGFEVLVTDVS
+259 SQGFEVLVTNVS
-271 DPNGVVTVKLPVWT
+271 DPKGVTAVKVPVWT

-294 WYDGVKQSNGDYK
+294 WYDGVKQTNGDYK
-307 VSVKTAEHKG
+307 VIVKTAEHKG

-329 EQNGKLQGIGAE
+329 EQSGKMQGIEGK

-505 QESDGTMRGMLA
+505 QEPDGKMRGVLG
-517 TKTTVE
+517 TKTTVAE
-523 APKTSVTGKVDIK
+523 AKTSVTGKVDIQS
-536 NHANGDFDVI
+536 HANGDFDVI

-569 QDDIIWYDAVQ
+569 QDDIIWYDAV
-580 QSDGTYKVN
+580 
-589 VKLSDHKNE
+589 
-598 CGDYNVHLYYQES
+598 
-611 DGTMR
+611 
-616 GMLATKTTV
+616 
-625 EAPKTSVTGK
+625 
-635 VDIKNHANGD
+635 
-645 FDVIVSNV
+645 
-653 SDSNGIKAVKVPVWT
+653 
-668 VKNDQDDIIWY
+668 
-679 DGVKQS
+679 KQS
-685 DGTYKVNVKL
+685 DG
-695 SEHKNERGDYNI
+695 I
-707 HLYYQ
+707 
-712 ESNGAMRGVLG
+712 
-723 TKTTVAEAKTS
+723 
-734 VTGKVDI
+734 
-741 KNHTNGDFDV
+741 
-751 IVSNVSDSNGIKAV
+751 
-765 KVPVWTV
+765 
-772 KNDQDDII
+772 
-780 WYDAVKQSDGTYKV
+780 YKV

-809 VHLYYQESDGKMRG
+809 VHLYYQETDGKMRG

-844 QSTQGF
+844 QSPQGF

-930 TVEAPKSQPAPD
+930 TVEAPKAQPAPA

-972 KGYQIHYDQAFSADG
+972 KGYQIRYDQAFSADG

>member
-1 MKKSMFGREE
+1 M
-11 QRFGIRKY
+11 
-19 SVGVASVLIASVLF
+19 
-33 MGGQTVAADDVVS
+33 
-46 ADAIS
+46 
-51 TETVADVQKE
+51 
-61 SENSSAISESN
+61 
-72 VQADVT
+72 
-78 TADES
+78 
-83 TEAVTSDET
+83 
-92 DEQAV
+92 
-97 NPAINQDTDGNKSEE
+97 
-112 AADVTKEEQAEASQ
+112 
-126 TVESNEETTSSESNE
+126 
-141 NEVVTVNVSQASK
+141 
-154 NVQTNQAHVFE
+154 
-165 ESKIPVTANNLPN
+165 
-178 QGYYT
+178 
-183 YTKQTEVKNTP
+183 
-194 KASAPV
+194 
-200 AFYAN
+200 
-205 AGDRIFYDQVL
+205 

-242 PTAVQKLSG
+242 PTVVQKLSG
-251 KINIQNVS
+251 SINIQNVS
-259 SQGFEVLVTDVS
+259 SQGFEVLVTNVS
-271 DPNGVVTVKLPVWT
+271 DPEGVKAVKVPVWT

-294 WYDGVKQSNGDYK
+294 WYDGVKQTNGDYK
-307 VSVKTAEHKG
+307 VIVKTAEHKG

-329 EQNGKLQGIGAE
+329 EQSGKMQGIEGK

-426 TGKVDIQNHTNGDF
+426 TGKVDIQNHANGDF

-505 QESDGTMRGMLA
+505 QEPDGKMRGVLG
-517 TKTTVE
+517 TKTTVAE
-523 APKTSVTGKVDIK
+523 AKASVTGKVDIK

-569 QDDIIWYDAVQ
+569 QDDIIWYDAV
-580 QSDGTYKVN
+580 
-589 VKLSDHKNE
+589 
-598 CGDYNVHLYYQES
+598 
-611 DGTMR
+611 
-616 GMLATKTTV
+616 
-625 EAPKTSVTGK
+625 
-635 VDIKNHANGD
+635 
-645 FDVIVSNV
+645 
-653 SDSNGIKAVKVPVWT
+653 
-668 VKNDQDDIIWY
+668 
-679 DGVKQS
+679 KQS
-685 DGTYKVNVKL
+685 DGTYKV
-695 SEHKNERGDYNI
+695 S
-707 HLYYQ
+707 
-712 ESNGAMRGVLG
+712 
-723 TKTTVAEAKTS
+723 
-734 VTGKVDI
+734 
-741 KNHTNGDFDV
+741 
-751 IVSNVSDSNGIKAV
+751 
-765 KVPVWTV
+765 
-772 KNDQDDII
+772 
-780 WYDAVKQSDGTYKV
+780 
-794 NVKLSEHKNERGDYN
+794 VKLSEHKNERGDYN
-809 VHLYYQESDGKMRG
+809 VHLYYQETDGKMRG

-844 QSTQGF
+844 QSPQGF

-922 KGVSATRT
+922 KGVSATRM
-930 TVEAPKSQPAPD
+930 TVEAPKAQPAPA

-972 KGYQIHYDQAFSADG
+972 KGYQIRYDQAFSADG

>member
-1 MKKSMFGREE
+1 MKKSIFGCEE

-19 SVGVASVLIASVLF
+19 SVGVASVLIASVLV

-51 TETVADVQKE
+51 TELVTDVQEE

-78 TADES
+78 TEDEN

-97 NPAINQDTDGNKSEE
+97 SQVANENQPEE
-112 AADVTKEEQAEASQ
+112 TADVAKEEQVE
-126 TVESNEETTSSESNE
+126 ESNATETSEAREVESNE
-141 NEVVTVNVSQASK
+141 NEVVTINVAQASK
-154 NVQTNQAHVFE
+154 NVQTNQARVFE
-165 ESKIPVTANNLPN
+165 ESKIPVTANSLPN

-205 AGDRIFYDQVL
+205 VGDRIFYDQVL

-242 PTAVQKLSG
+242 PTVVQKLSG
-251 KINIQNVS
+251 SINIQNVS
-259 SQGFEVLVTDVS
+259 SQGFEVLVTNVS
-271 DPNGVVTVKLPVWT
+271 DPKGVKAVKVPVWT

-294 WYDGVKQSNGDYK
+294 WYDGVKQTNGDYK
-307 VSVKTAEHKG
+307 VIVKTAEHKG

-329 EQNGKLQGIGAE
+329 EQSGKMQGIEGK

-491 HKNERGDYNVHLYY
+491 HKNERSDYNVHLYY
-505 QESDGTMRGMLA
+505 QEPDGKMRGVLG
-517 TKTTVE
+517 TKTTVAE
-523 APKTSVTGKVDIK
+523 AKTSVTGKVDIQS
-536 NHANGDFDVI
+536 HANGDFDVI

-569 QDDIIWYDAVQ
+569 QDDIIWYDAV
-580 QSDGTYKVN
+580 
-589 VKLSDHKNE
+589 
-598 CGDYNVHLYYQES
+598 
-611 DGTMR
+611 
-616 GMLATKTTV
+616 
-625 EAPKTSVTGK
+625 
-635 VDIKNHANGD
+635 
-645 FDVIVSNV
+645 
-653 SDSNGIKAVKVPVWT
+653 
-668 VKNDQDDIIWY
+668 
-679 DGVKQS
+679 KQS
-685 DGTYKVNVKL
+685 DG
-695 SEHKNERGDYNI
+695 I
-707 HLYYQ
+707 
-712 ESNGAMRGVLG
+712 
-723 TKTTVAEAKTS
+723 
-734 VTGKVDI
+734 
-741 KNHTNGDFDV
+741 
-751 IVSNVSDSNGIKAV
+751 
-765 KVPVWTV
+765 
-772 KNDQDDII
+772 
-780 WYDAVKQSDGTYKV
+780 YKV

-809 VHLYYQESDGKMRG
+809 VHLYYQETDGKMRG

-844 QSTQGF
+844 QSPQGF

-930 TVEAPKSQPAPD
+930 TVEAPKAQPAPA

-972 KGYQIHYDQAFSADG
+972 KGYQIRYDQAFSADG

>member
-19 SVGVASVLIASVLF
+19 SVGVASVLIASVLV

-51 TETVADVQKE
+51 TELVTDVQEE
-61 SENSSAISESN
+61 SENLSAISESN

-78 TADES
+78 TEDEN

-97 NPAINQDTDGNKSEE
+97 SQVANENQPEE
-112 AADVTKEEQAEASQ
+112 TADIAKEEQVE
-126 TVESNEETTSSESNE
+126 ESNATETSEAREVESNE
-141 NEVVTVNVSQASK
+141 NEVVTINVAQASK
-154 NVQTNQAHVFE
+154 NVQTNQARVFE
-165 ESKIPVTANNLPN
+165 ESKIPVTANSLPN

-242 PTAVQKLSG
+242 PTVVQKLSG
-251 KINIQNVS
+251 SINIQNVS
-259 SQGFEVLVTDVS
+259 SQGFEVLVTNVS
-271 DPNGVVTVKLPVWT
+271 DPEGVKAVKVPVWT

-294 WYDGVKQSNGDYK
+294 WYDGVKQTNGDYK
-307 VSVKTAEHKG
+307 VIVKTAEHKG

-329 EQNGKLQGIGAE
+329 EQSGKMQGIEGK

-367 EVKNEPKMS
+367 EVKNELKMS

-426 TGKVDIQNHTNGDF
+426 TGKVDIQNHANGDF

-478 SDGTY
+478 
-483 KVNVKLSE
+483 N
-491 HKNERGDYNVHLYY
+491 
-505 QESDGTMRGMLA
+505 
-517 TKTTVE
+517 
-523 APKTSVTGKVDIK
+523 
-536 NHANGDFDVI
+536 
-546 VSDVSD
+546 
-552 SNGIK
+552 
-557 AVKVPVWTVKND
+557 
-569 QDDIIWYDAVQ
+569 
-580 QSDGTYKVN
+580 
-589 VKLSDHKNE
+589 
-598 CGDYNVHLYYQES
+598 
-611 DGTMR
+611 
-616 GMLATKTTV
+616 
-625 EAPKTSVTGK
+625 
-635 VDIKNHANGD
+635 
-645 FDVIVSNV
+645 
-653 SDSNGIKAVKVPVWT
+653 
-668 VKNDQDDIIWY
+668 
-679 DGVKQS
+679 
-685 DGTYKVNVKL
+685 
-695 SEHKNERGDYNI
+695 
-707 HLYYQ
+707 
-712 ESNGAMRGVLG
+712 
-723 TKTTVAEAKTS
+723 
-734 VTGKVDI
+734 
-741 KNHTNGDFDV
+741 
-751 IVSNVSDSNGIKAV
+751 
-765 KVPVWTV
+765 
-772 KNDQDDII
+772 
-780 WYDAVKQSDGTYKV
+780 DGTYKV

-850 DVIISEVSNPNG
+850 DVIISEVSNPSE

-872 TQGGQDDI
+872 TKGGQDDI
-880 IWYNATKQN
+880 IWYNAIKQN

-930 TVEAPKSQPAPD
+930 TVEAPKAQPAPD

-949 VFTSPKEVK
+949 VFASPKEVK

-972 KGYQIHYDQAFSADG
+972 KGYQIRYDQAFSADG

>member
-1 MKKSMFGREE
+1 MKKSIFGCEE

-19 SVGVASVLIASVLF
+19 SVGVASVLIASVLV

-51 TETVADVQKE
+51 TELVIDVQEE
-61 SENSSAISESN
+61 SENLSAISESN

-78 TADES
+78 TEDEN

-92 DEQAV
+92 DETDEQAV
-97 NPAINQDTDGNKSEE
+97 SQVANENQPEE
-112 AADVTKEEQAEASQ
+112 TADVTKEEQVEESNATETSEARE
-126 TVESNEETTSSESNE
+126 VESNQ
-141 NEVVTVNVSQASK
+141 NEVVTINVAQVSK
-154 NVQTNQAHVFE
+154 NVQTNQARVFE
-165 ESKIPVTANNLPN
+165 ESKIPVTANSLPN

-242 PTAVQKLSG
+242 PTVVQKLSG
-251 KINIQNVS
+251 SINIQNVS
-259 SQGFEVLVTDVS
+259 SQGFEVLVTNVS
-271 DPNGVVTVKLPVWT
+271 DPEGVKAVKVPVWT

-294 WYDGVKQSNGDYK
+294 WYDGVKQTNGDYK
-307 VSVKTAEHKG
+307 VIVKTAEHKG

-329 EQNGKLQGIGAE
+329 EQSGKMQGIEGK

-426 TGKVDIQNHTNGDF
+426 IGKVDIQNHANGDF

-478 SDGTY
+478 SDGIY

-505 QESDGTMRGMLA
+505 QET
-517 TKTTVE
+517 
-523 APKTSVTGKVDIK
+523 
-536 NHANGDFDVI
+536 
-546 VSDVSD
+546 
-552 SNGIK
+552 
-557 AVKVPVWTVKND
+557 
-569 QDDIIWYDAVQ
+569 
-580 QSDGTYKVN
+580 
-589 VKLSDHKNE
+589 
-598 CGDYNVHLYYQES
+598 
-611 DGTMR
+611 
-616 GMLATKTTV
+616 
-625 EAPKTSVTGK
+625 
-635 VDIKNHANGD
+635 
-645 FDVIVSNV
+645 
-653 SDSNGIKAVKVPVWT
+653 
-668 VKNDQDDIIWY
+668 
-679 DGVKQS
+679 
-685 DGTYKVNVKL
+685 
-695 SEHKNERGDYNI
+695 
-707 HLYYQ
+707 
-712 ESNGAMRGVLG
+712 
-723 TKTTVAEAKTS
+723 
-734 VTGKVDI
+734 
-741 KNHTNGDFDV
+741 
-751 IVSNVSDSNGIKAV
+751 
-765 KVPVWTV
+765 
-772 KNDQDDII
+772 
-780 WYDAVKQSDGTYKV
+780 
-794 NVKLSEHKNERGDYN
+794 
-809 VHLYYQESDGKMRG
+809 DGKMRG

-844 QSTQGF
+844 QSPQGF

-930 TVEAPKSQPAPD
+930 TVEAPKAQPAPA

-972 KGYQIHYDQAFSADG
+972 KGYQIRYDQAFSADG

>member
-19 SVGVASVLIASVLF
+19 SVGVASVLIASVLV

-51 TETVADVQKE
+51 TELVTDVQEE
-61 SENSSAISESN
+61 SENLSAISESN

-78 TADES
+78 TEDEN

-97 NPAINQDTDGNKSEE
+97 SQVANENQPEE
-112 AADVTKEEQAEASQ
+112 TADVAKEEQVE
-126 TVESNEETTSSESNE
+126 ESNATETSEAREVESNE
-141 NEVVTVNVSQASK
+141 NEVVTINVAQASK
-154 NVQTNQAHVFE
+154 NVQTNQARVFE
-165 ESKIPVTANNLPN
+165 ESKIPVTANSLPN

-242 PTAVQKLSG
+242 PTVVQKLSG
-251 KINIQNVS
+251 SINIQNVS
-259 SQGFEVLVTDVS
+259 SQGFEVLVTNVS
-271 DPNGVVTVKLPVWT
+271 DPEGVKAVKVPVWT

-294 WYDGVKQSNGDYK
+294 WYDGVKQTNGDYK
-307 VSVKTAEHKG
+307 VIVKTAEHKG

-329 EQNGKLQGIGAE
+329 EQSGKMQGIEGK

-426 TGKVDIQNHTNGDF
+426 TGKVDIQNHANGDF

-505 QESDGTMRGMLA
+505 QEPDGKMRGVLG
-517 TKTTVE
+517 TKTTVAE
-523 APKTSVTGKVDIK
+523 AKASVTGKVDIK

-569 QDDIIWYDAVQ
+569 QDDIVWYDA
-580 QSDGTYKVN
+580 
-589 VKLSDHKNE
+589 
-598 CGDYNVHLYYQES
+598 
-611 DGTMR
+611 
-616 GMLATKTTV
+616 
-625 EAPKTSVTGK
+625 
-635 VDIKNHANGD
+635 
-645 FDVIVSNV
+645 
-653 SDSNGIKAVKVPVWT
+653 
-668 VKNDQDDIIWY
+668 
-679 DGVKQS
+679 VKQS

-695 SEHKNERGDYNI
+695 SEHKNERGDYNV

-712 ESNGAMRGVLG
+712 ESDGKMRGVLG

-741 KNHTNGDFDV
+741 QSHANGDFDV
-751 IVSNVSDSNGIKAV
+751 IVSDVSDSNGIKAV

-794 NVKLSEHKNERGDYN
+794 SVKLSEHKNERGDYN

-889 DGTYKVAVNVKDHKN
+889 DGTYKVAINVKDHKN

-972 KGYQIHYDQAFSADG
+972 KGYQIRYDQAFSADG

>member
-33 MGGQTVAADDVVS
+33 MGGQAVAADDVVS

-61 SENSSAISESN
+61 SETSSAISESN

-78 TADES
+78 TEDEN
-83 TEAVTSDET
+83 TEVVTSDET

-97 NPAINQDTDGNKSEE
+97 NQAINQDADGNQSEE
-112 AADVTKEEQAEASQ
+112 AADVAKEEQVE
-126 TVESNEETTSSESNE
+126 ESNATGTSEAREVESNE
-141 NEVVTVNVSQASK
+141 NEVVTINVAQASK
-154 NVQTNQAHVFE
+154 NVQTNQARVFE

-242 PTAVQKLSG
+242 PTVVQKLSG

-271 DPNGVVTVKLPVWT
+271 DPNGVVTVKVPVWT

-294 WYDGVKQSNGDYK
+294 WYDGVKQTNGDYK

-329 EQNGKLQGIGAE
+329 EQSGKMQGIEGK

-352 QNIPEQGSYTFNEVV
+352 QNIPEQASYTFNEVV

-394 VLEADNHQ
+394 VLETDNHQ

-426 TGKVDIQNHTNGDF
+426 TGKVDIQNHANGDF

-483 KVNVKLSE
+483 KVNVKLSD

-505 QESDGTMRGMLA
+505 QE
-517 TKTTVE
+517 
-523 APKTSVTGKVDIK
+523 P
-536 NHANGDFDVI
+536 
-546 VSDVSD
+546 
-552 SNGIK
+552 
-557 AVKVPVWTVKND
+557 
-569 QDDIIWYDAVQ
+569 
-580 QSDGTYKVN
+580 
-589 VKLSDHKNE
+589 
-598 CGDYNVHLYYQES
+598 
-611 DGTMR
+611 
-616 GMLATKTTV
+616 
-625 EAPKTSVTGK
+625 
-635 VDIKNHANGD
+635 
-645 FDVIVSNV
+645 
-653 SDSNGIKAVKVPVWT
+653 
-668 VKNDQDDIIWY
+668 
-679 DGVKQS
+679 
-685 DGTYKVNVKL
+685 
-695 SEHKNERGDYNI
+695 
-707 HLYYQ
+707 
-712 ESNGAMRGVLG
+712 
-723 TKTTVAEAKTS
+723 
-734 VTGKVDI
+734 
-741 KNHTNGDFDV
+741 
-751 IVSNVSDSNGIKAV
+751 
-765 KVPVWTV
+765 
-772 KNDQDDII
+772 
-780 WYDAVKQSDGTYKV
+780 
-794 NVKLSEHKNERGDYN
+794 
-809 VHLYYQESDGKMRG
+809 DGKMRG

-850 DVIISEVSNPNG
+850 DVIISEVSNPGG
-862 VKTVKVPVWS
+862 VKSVKVPVWS

-880 IWYNATKQN
+880 IWYNATKQT
-889 DGTYKVAVNVKDHKN
+889 DGTYKVTVNVNNHKN
-904 NSGEYN
+904 NFGEYN
-910 VHLYYEQNDGSL
+910 VHLYYEQTDGSL
-922 KGVSATRT
+922 KGVAGTRT
-930 TVEAPKSQPAPD
+930 TVEAPKVQPTPT

-958 SQPKVS
+958 SQPRLS

-972 KGYQIHYDQAFSADG
+972 KGYQVRYDQALTADG

-997 GLRRYVLIN
+997 GLRRYVLID

>member
-1 MKKSMFGREE
+1 MFGREE
-11 QRFGIRKY
+11 QRSGIRKY

-112 AADVTKEEQAEASQ
+112 VADVTKEEQAEASQ

-154 NVQTNQAHVFE
+154 NVQTNQARVFE

-440 DVIVSDVSDS
+440 DVVVSDVSDS

-505 QESDGTMRGMLA
+505 QESDGT
-517 TKTTVE
+517 
-523 APKTSVTGKVDIK
+523 
-536 NHANGDFDVI
+536 
-546 VSDVSD
+546 
-552 SNGIK
+552 
-557 AVKVPVWTVKND
+557 
-569 QDDIIWYDAVQ
+569 
-580 QSDGTYKVN
+580 
-589 VKLSDHKNE
+589 
-598 CGDYNVHLYYQES
+598 
-611 DGTMR
+611 
-616 GMLATKTTV
+616 
-625 EAPKTSVTGK
+625 
-635 VDIKNHANGD
+635 
-645 FDVIVSNV
+645 
-653 SDSNGIKAVKVPVWT
+653 
-668 VKNDQDDIIWY
+668 
-679 DGVKQS
+679 
-685 DGTYKVNVKL
+685 
-695 SEHKNERGDYNI
+695 
-707 HLYYQ
+707 
-712 ESNGAMRGVLG
+712 
-723 TKTTVAEAKTS
+723 
-734 VTGKVDI
+734 
-741 KNHTNGDFDV
+741 
-751 IVSNVSDSNGIKAV
+751 
-765 KVPVWTV
+765 
-772 KNDQDDII
+772 
-780 WYDAVKQSDGTYKV
+780 
-794 NVKLSEHKNERGDYN
+794 
-809 VHLYYQESDGKMRG
+809 MRG

-922 KGVSATRT
+922 KGISAIRT
-930 TVEAPKSQPAPD
+930 TVEAPKAQSAPD

-972 KGYQIHYDQAFSADG
+972 KGYQIRYDQAFSADG

>member
-1 MKKSMFGREE
+1 MKKSIFGCEE

-19 SVGVASVLIASVLF
+19 SVGVASVLIASVLV

-51 TETVADVQKE
+51 TELVTDVQEE

-78 TADES
+78 TEDEN

-97 NPAINQDTDGNKSEE
+97 SQVANENQPEE
-112 AADVTKEEQAEASQ
+112 TADVAKEEQVE
-126 TVESNEETTSSESNE
+126 ESNATETSEAREVESNE
-141 NEVVTVNVSQASK
+141 NEVVTINVAQASK
-154 NVQTNQAHVFE
+154 NVQTNQARVFE
-165 ESKIPVTANNLPN
+165 ESKIPVTANSLPN

-205 AGDRIFYDQVL
+205 VGDRIFYDQVL

-242 PTAVQKLSG
+242 PTVVQKLSG
-251 KINIQNVS
+251 SISIQNVS
-259 SQGFEVLVTDVS
+259 SQGFEVLVTNVS
-271 DPNGVVTVKLPVWT
+271 DPEGVKAVKVPVWT

-294 WYDGVKQSNGDYK
+294 WYDGVKQTNGDYK
-307 VSVKTAEHKG
+307 VIVKTAEHKG

-329 EQNGKLQGIGAE
+329 EQSGKMQGIEGK

-352 QNIPEQGSYTFNEVV
+352 QNIPEQVSYTFNEVV

-416 PIATLKTQAP
+416 PIAMLKTQAP
-426 TGKVDIQNHTNGDF
+426 TGKVDIQNH
-440 DVIVSDVSDS
+440 
-450 NGIKAVKVP
+450 
-459 VWTVKN
+459 
-465 DQDDIIWYDAVKQ
+465 
-478 SDGTY
+478 
-483 KVNVKLSE
+483 
-491 HKNERGDYNVHLYY
+491 
-505 QESDGTMRGMLA
+505 
-517 TKTTVE
+517 
-523 APKTSVTGKVDIK
+523 
-536 NHANGDFDVI
+536 ANGDFDVI
-546 VSDVSD
+546 VSD
-552 SNGIK
+552 
-557 AVKVPVWTVKND
+557 
-569 QDDIIWYDAVQ
+569 
-580 QSDGTYKVN
+580 
-589 VKLSDHKNE
+589 
-598 CGDYNVHLYYQES
+598 
-611 DGTMR
+611 
-616 GMLATKTTV
+616 
-625 EAPKTSVTGK
+625 
-635 VDIKNHANGD
+635 
-645 FDVIVSNV
+645 
-653 SDSNGIKAVKVPVWT
+653 
-668 VKNDQDDIIWY
+668 
-679 DGVKQS
+679 
-685 DGTYKVNVKL
+685 
-695 SEHKNERGDYNI
+695 
-707 HLYYQ
+707 
-712 ESNGAMRGVLG
+712 
-723 TKTTVAEAKTS
+723 
-734 VTGKVDI
+734 
-741 KNHTNGDFDV
+741 
-751 IVSNVSDSNGIKAV
+751 VSDSNGIKAV

>member
-1 MKKSMFGREE
+1 MKKSIFGCEE

-19 SVGVASVLIASVLF
+19 SVGVASVLIASVLV

-51 TETVADVQKE
+51 TELVIDVQEE
-61 SENSSAISESN
+61 SENLSAISESN

-78 TADES
+78 TEDEN

-97 NPAINQDTDGNKSEE
+97 SQVANENQPEE
-112 AADVTKEEQAEASQ
+112 TADVTKEEQVEESNATETSEARE
-126 TVESNEETTSSESNE
+126 VESNQ
-141 NEVVTVNVSQASK
+141 NEVVTINVAQVSK
-154 NVQTNQAHVFE
+154 NVQTNQARVFE
-165 ESKIPVTANNLPN
+165 ESKIPVTANSLPN

-242 PTAVQKLSG
+242 PTVVQKLSG
-251 KINIQNVS
+251 SINIQNVS
-259 SQGFEVLVTDVS
+259 SQGFEVLVTNVS
-271 DPNGVVTVKLPVWT
+271 DPKGVKAVKVPVWT

-294 WYDGVKQSNGDYK
+294 WYDGVKQTNGDYK
-307 VSVKTAEHKG
+307 VIVKTAEHKG

-329 EQNGKLQGIGAE
+329 EQSGKMQGIEGK

-505 QESDGTMRGMLA
+505 QES
-517 TKTTVE
+517 
-523 APKTSVTGKVDIK
+523 
-536 NHANGDFDVI
+536 
-546 VSDVSD
+546 
-552 SNGIK
+552 
-557 AVKVPVWTVKND
+557 
-569 QDDIIWYDAVQ
+569 
-580 QSDGTYKVN
+580 
-589 VKLSDHKNE
+589 
-598 CGDYNVHLYYQES
+598 
-611 DGTMR
+611 
-616 GMLATKTTV
+616 
-625 EAPKTSVTGK
+625 
-635 VDIKNHANGD
+635 
-645 FDVIVSNV
+645 
-653 SDSNGIKAVKVPVWT
+653 
-668 VKNDQDDIIWY
+668 
-679 DGVKQS
+679 
-685 DGTYKVNVKL
+685 
-695 SEHKNERGDYNI
+695 
-707 HLYYQ
+707 
-712 ESNGAMRGVLG
+712 NGA
-723 TKTTVAEAKTS
+723 
-734 VTGKVDI
+734 
-741 KNHTNGDFDV
+741 
-751 IVSNVSDSNGIKAV
+751 
-765 KVPVWTV
+765 
-772 KNDQDDII
+772 
-780 WYDAVKQSDGTYKV
+780 
-794 NVKLSEHKNERGDYN
+794 
-809 VHLYYQESDGKMRG
+809 MRG

-922 KGVSATRT
+922 KGVSATRM
-930 TVEAPKSQPAPD
+930 TVEAPKAQPAPD

>member
-1 MKKSMFGREE
+1 MKKSIFGCEE

-19 SVGVASVLIASVLF
+19 SVGVASVLIASVLV

-51 TETVADVQKE
+51 TELVTDVQEE

-78 TADES
+78 TEDKN

-92 DEQAV
+92 DETDETDEQAV
-97 NPAINQDTDGNKSEE
+97 SQVANENQPEE
-112 AADVTKEEQAEASQ
+112 TADVTKEEQVEESNATETSEARE
-126 TVESNEETTSSESNE
+126 VESNQ
-141 NEVVTVNVSQASK
+141 NEVVTINVAQVSK
-154 NVQTNQAHVFE
+154 NVQTNQARVFE
-165 ESKIPVTANNLPN
+165 ESKIPVTANSLPN

-242 PTAVQKLSG
+242 PTVVQKLSG
-251 KINIQNVS
+251 SINIQNVS
-259 SQGFEVLVTDVS
+259 SQGFEVLVTNVS
-271 DPNGVVTVKLPVWT
+271 DPEGVKAVKVPVWT

-294 WYDGVKQSNGDYK
+294 WYDGVKQTNGDYK
-307 VSVKTAEHKG
+307 VIVKTAEHKG

-329 EQNGKLQGIGAE
+329 EQSGKMQGIEGK

-426 TGKVDIQNHTNGDF
+426 IGKVDIQ
-440 DVIVSDVSDS
+440 
-450 NGIKAVKVP
+450 
-459 VWTVKN
+459 
-465 DQDDIIWYDAVKQ
+465 
-478 SDGTY
+478 
-483 KVNVKLSE
+483 
-491 HKNERGDYNVHLYY
+491 
-505 QESDGTMRGMLA
+505 
-517 TKTTVE
+517 
-523 APKTSVTGKVDIK
+523 

-546 VSDVSD
+546 VSD
-552 SNGIK
+552 
-557 AVKVPVWTVKND
+557 
-569 QDDIIWYDAVQ
+569 
-580 QSDGTYKVN
+580 
-589 VKLSDHKNE
+589 
-598 CGDYNVHLYYQES
+598 
-611 DGTMR
+611 
-616 GMLATKTTV
+616 
-625 EAPKTSVTGK
+625 
-635 VDIKNHANGD
+635 
-645 FDVIVSNV
+645 
-653 SDSNGIKAVKVPVWT
+653 
-668 VKNDQDDIIWY
+668 
-679 DGVKQS
+679 
-685 DGTYKVNVKL
+685 
-695 SEHKNERGDYNI
+695 
-707 HLYYQ
+707 
-712 ESNGAMRGVLG
+712 
-723 TKTTVAEAKTS
+723 
-734 VTGKVDI
+734 
-741 KNHTNGDFDV
+741 
-751 IVSNVSDSNGIKAV
+751 VSDSNGIKAV

-831 AEAKLSGQLAITN
+831 AEAKTSVTGKVDIQSHANGDFDVIVSDVSDSNGIKAVKVPVWTVKNDQDDIIWYDAVKQSDGIYKVNVKLSEHKNERGDYNVHLYYQETDGKMRGVLGTKTTVEAPKTSVTGKVDIKNHANGDFDVIVSDVSDSNGIKAVKVPVWTVKNDQDDIIWYDAVKQSDGTYKVNVKLSEHKNERGDYNVHLYYQESGGKMRGVLATKTTVAEAKLSGQLAITN
-844 QSTQGF
+844 QSPQGF

-930 TVEAPKSQPAPD
+930 TVEAPKAQPAPD